1 MTDGF
6 IPLEDHDYQQKIA
19 NQSITEAPVRPFVI
33 NAQTLTEY
41 DFPPRRNILSPWL
54 PERGIAM
61 LVAAR
66 GIGKTWVAL
75 NVGLAAANGSAF
87 LGWTAPTKKR
97 VLYIDGEMPA
107 IALQE
112 RFRKILSATQ
122 QAIAPE
128 DFHLIAADL
137 QERGIP
143 SLATREGQAFVSDAC
158 EATDLIIVDNIATV
172 CGTGGENDSDAWRPV
187 QDWALRQRSA
197 GRSVLF
203 VHHASKNGGQRGT
216 SAREDVLDSVIS
228 LRHPFDYDPQQ
239 GARFEVFYTKSRG
252 FYGVDAEPFEARLIG
267 DEWVTG
273 PLQGGKDQD
282 SLQAMQAA
290 GLSVRAIA
298 ERSGLSKSSVAR
310 RLGTAGRDGLEN
322 Q

>member
-1 MTDGF
+1 MKDGF
-6 IPLEDHDYQQKIA
+6 IPLDDYEHQQIA
-19 NQSITEAPVRPFVI
+19 AEHGVNAVQVRPFII

-61 LVAAR
+61 IVAAR

-75 NVGLAAANGSAF
+75 NVGLAAATGSSF
-87 LGWTAPTKKR
+87 LGWMAPTKKR
-97 VLYIDGEMPA
+97 ILYIDGEMPA

-112 RFRKILSATQ
+112 RFRKILSSTQ
-122 QAIAPE
+122 QAVAPE

-143 SLATREGQAFVSDAC
+143 SLATREGQAFVNDAC
-158 EATDLIIVDNIATV
+158 EAADLIIVDNIATV

-216 SAREDVLDSVIS
+216 SAREDVLDSVIN

-239 GARFEVFYTKSRG
+239 GARFEVVYTKARG
-252 FYGVDAEPFEARLIG
+252 FYGVDAEPFEARFVG
-267 DEWVTG
+267 DEWITG
-273 PLQGGKDQD
+273 PLQAGSDED
-282 SLQAMQAA
+282 SLRAMQLA
-290 GLSVRAIA
+290 GLSVREIA
-298 ERSGLSKSSVAR
+298 ERSGLSKSNVAR
-310 RLGTAGRDGLEN
+310 KLNRSIVDGN
-322 Q
+322 A